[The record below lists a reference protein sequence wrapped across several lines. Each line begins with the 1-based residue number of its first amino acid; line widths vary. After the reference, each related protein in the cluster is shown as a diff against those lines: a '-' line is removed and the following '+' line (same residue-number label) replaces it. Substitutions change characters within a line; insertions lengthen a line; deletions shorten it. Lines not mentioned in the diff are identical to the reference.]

1 MAKKF
6 FRCTVCGDVHWGV
19 NAPEKCPTCMQLN
32 KYVEVDADEAKKL
45 LFENASADPMPK
57 QEFRAAIEKY
67 CDNNAFALNPEKV
80 HVDRVIDG
88 VYSNLEKKGLKYC
101 PCRISA
107 SAAKL
112 DSTLLC
118 PCNFEAQGIWRTE
131 GRCWCGLF
139 IKRS

>member
-6 FRCTVCGDVHWGV
+6 FRCTVCGDVHWGMA
-19 NAPEKCPTCMQLN
+19 APETCPTCKQVN
-32 KYVEVDADEAKKL
+32 KYVEIDADEAKKL
-45 LFENASADPMPK
+45 LLQNEAADPMSK
-57 QEFRAAIEKY
+57 DEFRAAIAAYSEG
-67 CDNNAFALNPEKV
+67 NAFVLNPQAE

-118 PCNFEAQGIWRTE
+118 PCNFEAQGIWRNE

-139 IKRS
+139 VKRS